1 MRAASIPL
9 PPTTM
14 GSEILAALMNR
25 YGWIIWLGGG
35 VLGYVAGDMMLEDP
49 MVMNLAG
56 TLAPTL
62 EYPLPLALGGV
73 IAALGWWLA
82 RRQARES
89 LA

>member
-1 MRAASIPL
+1 
-9 PPTTM
+9 
-14 GSEILAALMNR
+14 MNR

-49 MVMNLAG
+49 VVMNLAG